1 MAGYRLQWNGTSL
14 AWGPMRFVLDPSS
27 PHLYFISHVSQCNNS
42 CGLFSPSADNYF
54 SLFGFVIICF
64 LLASLSIDIIPQI
77 LDRCS
82 GVGSGDTQR
91 GGLLLHYLV
100 LLKQTNTLRSA
111 RHEHQPPP
119 PGSAESA
126 CFFFLCAFFLTPARA
141 GQPITFHVDLTEN
154 IVASLASTR
163 PI

>member
-1 MAGYRLQWNGTSL
+1 
-14 AWGPMRFVLDPSS
+14 MRFVLDPSP

-82 GVGSGDTQR
+82 GVGWGDAQR

-100 LLKQTNTLRSA
+100 LLKQTNTPRCA
-111 RHEHQPPP
+111 RHVRQPP

-126 CFFFLCAFFLTPARA
+126 CFVFFPPCAFCSNPPLPPSDGSRGGQLHFTLT
-141 GQPITFHVDLTEN
+141 
-154 IVASLASTR
+154 
-163 PI
+163 